1 MTTRASSYLYQ
12 VQAFVF
18 GDEAAAIEAA
28 LAVAKACESAGEPY
42 PEQVLTQARVAYAVL
57 EVDAPE
63 VAADFGP
70 PASPMYEP

>member
-1 MTTRASSYLYQ
+1 MTTCASSYLYQ

-18 GDEAAAIEAA
+18 GDDAAAIETA
-28 LAVAKACESAGEPY
+28 LAAAKGCEAAGDPY
-42 PEQVLTQARVAYAVL
+42 PERVLEQVRAAYAVL

-70 PASPMYEP
+70 PAFEAPGS